1 MSCRFSVVIP
11 LYNKGSHIADTLDRV
26 LAQSFTDFEVIV
38 VDDGST
44 DGGADTARA
53 FGSDRLR
60 VIEQANAGV
69 SAARNRGIDE
79 ARGDYIALLDA
90 DDMWTP
96 DHLEK
101 LDALIDAY
109 PGRALYSCAH
119 ALIRNGTYHYKKQP
133 DIEPFVADA
142 AGFFDEY
149 SKSFS
154 LVNSSTACMP
164 RDLFQKID
172 GFPVGIAKGEDV
184 FVWICAVMHGGFA
197 YSKDICTYIN
207 QDAENRSINDTS
219 GEIPYYIKYLDSG
232 LRSGIFNESCRREAF
247 KLLKSSI
254 VFNAA
259 FAKMR
264 GDFRSYRGYKDLNAS
279 NHPTMILYFVFLS
292 ATPVS
297 WLANLRKVRHKKESG
312 SNRGDA
318 S

>member
-53 FGSDRLR
+53 FGSERLR

-149 SKSFS
+149 AKSFA
-154 LVNSSTACMP
+154 LVHSSTVCIP
-164 RDLFQKID
+164 RLLFAQIG
-172 GFPVGIAKGEDV
+172 GFPVGITKGEDV
-184 FVWICAVMHGGFA
+184 YVWIRAALAGGIA
-197 YSKDICTYIN
+197 YSSALCTYMN
-207 QDAENRSINDTS
+207 QDAENRSVLNRN
-219 GEIPYYIKYLDSG
+219 GEIPYYIRWLGDELEAGNIVPNVVAKAQRFL
-232 LRSGIFNESCRREAF
+232 LRSI
-247 KLLKSSI
+247 L
-254 VFNAA
+254 FNAA
-259 FAKMR
+259 GCCIQ
-264 GDFRSYRGYKDLNAS
+264 GDAIAFEAYRKLPAARSQPLSIALR
-279 NHPTMILYFVFLS
+279 ILS
-292 ATPVS
+292 ALPET
-297 WLANLRKVRHKKESG
+297 LLLKLRARRHKTKPSG
-312 SNRGDA
+312 GYGKNR
-318 S
+318 